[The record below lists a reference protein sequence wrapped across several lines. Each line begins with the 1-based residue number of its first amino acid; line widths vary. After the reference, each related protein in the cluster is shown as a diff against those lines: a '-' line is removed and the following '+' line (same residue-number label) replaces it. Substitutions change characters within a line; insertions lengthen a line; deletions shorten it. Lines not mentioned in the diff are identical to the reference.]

1 VLPLHP
7 SMVLPPSTS
16 RSPWLTAFWI
26 RITLSY
32 ADPHNIPLHAVLA
45 VYKRKASCR
54 HL

>member
-26 RITLSY
+26 RITPVW
-32 ADPHNIPLHAVLA
+32 ADPPKSHRGPRLYA
-45 VYKRKASCR
+45 
-54 HL
+54 